1 MASNYF
7 PHDSNARNSK
17 KLLRLRARHGA
28 EGYGAYFMILERL
41 REEDGFVSDADYEM
55 ISFDLRVSPEV
66 IKSVV
71 EDFGLFE
78 FSEDGTKFR
87 SAGFDERM
95 EISGVRSAA
104 GKKGAESRWGKGKA
118 ENASTMAQNGK
129 NMANDDFANGIKLNK
144 IKEKE
149 IKPSSSF
156 SSSSSSVVSGK
167 ESEGEKEQQ
176 EEEILSL
183 LFFSN
188 CPSPGNEYERLVAWN
203 DRPDAKGWSEMSGRE
218 RIAAAKLWKPSGTGR
233 FKREFLDAWEGLYA
247 LLRKENA
254 PPEVRM
260 AALSDTV
267 AAIGGG
273 ERLRLRIPDV
283 LREWIEKPENIPKVS
298 PVIMGYARSAGYS
311 GISYVKNKPIAS

>member
-17 KLLRLRARHGA
+17 KLLRLRAKHGA

-41 REEDGFVSDADYEM
+41 REEEGFISDADYDM
-55 ISFDLRVSPEV
+55 ISFDLRVSPDV
-66 IKSVV
+66 IRSVV

-78 FSEDGTKFR
+78 FCNDRSKFR

-104 GKKGAESRWGKGKA
+104 GKKGAESRWDKRKT

-129 NMANDDFANGIKLNK
+129 NMANDVFANGNKVNK

-149 IKPSSSF
+149 IKPSSF

-167 ESEGEKEQQ
+167 ESEGEEEQQ
-176 EEEILSL
+176 EEILSL

-188 CPSPGNEYERLVAWN
+188 CPSPGSEYERLVAWN
-203 DRPDAKGWSEMSGRE
+203 DRPDAKGWDEMNGRE
-218 RIAAAKLWKPSGTGR
+218 RLAAAKLWKPSGTGR
-233 FKREFLDAWEGLYA
+233 FKQGFLEAWEGLYT

-254 PPEVRM
+254 PPEVRK

-267 AAIGGG
+267 AVIGGG
-273 ERLRLRIPDV
+273 GRLKLSIPDI
-283 LREWIEKPENIPKVS
+283 LRDWIENIPKVG

-311 GISYVKNKPIAS
+311 GIAYVKNNPKAS

>member
-104 GKKGAESRWGKGKA
+104 GKKGAESRWGKGKT

-156 SSSSSSVVSGK
+156 LPLPPPSSAEKNPKAKKNNKKKKSFLSFSSATARRRAT
-167 ESEGEKEQQ
+167 
-176 EEEILSL
+176 
-183 LFFSN
+183 N
-188 CPSPGNEYERLVAWN
+188 TR
-203 DRPDAKGWSEMSGRE
+203 GW
-218 RIAAAKLWKPSGTGR
+218 WHGTT
-233 FKREFLDAWEGLYA
+233 
-247 LLRKENA
+247 A
-254 PPEVRM
+254 PMPR
-260 AALSDTV
+260 D
-267 AAIGGG
+267 G
-273 ERLRLRIPDV
+273 
-283 LREWIEKPENIPKVS
+283 
-298 PVIMGYARSAGYS
+298 AR
-311 GISYVKNKPIAS
+311 